1 VWARRVRRAVQ
12 TSVAAGEDQSGQAL
26 VELALVIPILL
37 LLAFGVV
44 AAGRVTQAQMGVSA
58 VAREAARAAA
68 LASDSSQAAVDGM
81 ARGREVATG
90 YSLGN
95 GSLQLAVNAGGFS
108 RGGTV
113 QVSAHYTVSLADLPL
128 LGWAHIT
135 VGSTQLERVD
145 LYRSFWQTGGT
156 P

>member
-1 VWARRVRRAVQ
+1 VWAQAAKHRVHASTQRWKNER
-12 TSVAAGEDQSGQAL
+12 GQAL
-26 VELALVIPILL
+26 VEVALVIPILL

-44 AAGRVTQAQMGVSA
+44 AVGRVTDAQMGVSA

-68 LASDSSQAAVDGM
+68 LANDPAAAASQGVTQGQ
-81 ARGREVATG
+81 EVAAG
-90 YSLGN
+90 YHLGD
-95 GSLQLAVNAGGFS
+95 GSLHLAVNAGNFT

-113 QVSAHYTVSLADLPL
+113 QVSARYTVSLGDLPL

-135 VGSTQLERVD
+135 VGSTHLERID
-145 LYRSFWQTGGT
+145 LYRSFWPAGAT

>member
-1 VWARRVRRAVQ
+1 VWAQAVKDRGHASTQ
-12 TSVAAGEDQSGQAL
+12 ASKNERGQAL
-26 VELALVIPILL
+26 VEVALVIPVLL

-44 AAGRVTQAQMGVSA
+44 AVGRVTDAQMGVSA

-68 LASDSSQAAVDGM
+68 LANDPGEAASQGVT
-81 ARGREVATG
+81 RGQEVAAG
-90 YSLGN
+90 YHLGD
-95 GSLQLAVNAGGFS
+95 GSLQLAVNAGNFT

-113 QVSAHYTVSLADLPL
+113 QASAHYTVSLGDLPL

-135 VGSTQLERVD
+135 VGSTHLERID
-145 LYRSFWQTGGT
+145 LYRSFWPAGAT

>member
-1 VWARRVRRAVQ
+1 VWAQAVKHKADVS
-12 TSVAAGEDQSGQAL
+12 TLPWRNECGQAL
-26 VELALVIPILL
+26 VEVALVIPVLL

-44 AAGRVTQAQMGVSA
+44 AVGRVTDAQMGVSA

-68 LASDSSQAAVDGM
+68 LANNPGEAAS
-81 ARGREVATG
+81 RGVTRGQEVAAG
-90 YSLGN
+90 YHLGD
-95 GSLQLAVNAGGFS
+95 GSLQLAVSAGNFT

-113 QVSAHYTVSLADLPL
+113 QVSARYTVSLGDLPL

-135 VGSTQLERVD
+135 VGSTHLERID
-145 LYRSFWQTGGT
+145 LYRSFWPTESA

>member
-1 VWARRVRRAVQ
+1 MWARQVRSAIQKLVD
-12 TSVAAGEDQSGQAL
+12 AGYGQRGQAL

-68 LASDSSQAAVDGM
+68 LANDSGQAAADGM
-81 ARGREVATG
+81 ARGQEVATG

-113 QVSAHYTVSLADLPL
+113 QASAHYTVSLADLPL
-128 LGWAHIT
+128 LGWAHVT
-135 VGSTQLERVD
+135 VGSAHLERVD
-145 LYRSFWQTGGT
+145 LYRSFWQTRGT

>member
-1 VWARRVRRAVQ
+1 MWAQAVKHRAHGATQ
-12 TSVAAGEDQSGQAL
+12 PSTNERGQAL
-26 VELALVIPILL
+26 VEVALVIPILL

-44 AAGRVTQAQMGVSA
+44 AVGRVTDAQMGVSA

-68 LASDSSQAAVDGM
+68 LANDPVEAASQGVTQGQ
-81 ARGREVATG
+81 EVAAG
-90 YSLGN
+90 YHLGD
-95 GSLQLAVNAGGFS
+95 GSLQLAVNAGNFT

-113 QVSAHYTVSLADLPL
+113 QASARYTVSLGDLPL

-135 VGSTQLERVD
+135 VGSTHLERID
-145 LYRSFWQTGGT
+145 LYRSFWPVGPT

>member
-1 VWARRVRRAVQ
+1 MWAQAVKHRAHASTQ
-12 TSVAAGEDQSGQAL
+12 TSKNECGQAL
-26 VELALVIPILL
+26 VEVALVIPLLL

-44 AAGRVTQAQMGVSA
+44 AMGRVTNAQMGVSA

-68 LASDSSQAAVDGM
+68 LANNPGEAAS
-81 ARGREVATG
+81 RGVTQGQEVAAG
-90 YSLGN
+90 YHLGD
-95 GSLQLAVNAGGFS
+95 GSLQLAVNAGNFT

-113 QVSAHYTVSLADLPL
+113 QASARYTVSLGDLPL

-135 VGSTQLERVD
+135 VGSTHLERID
-145 LYRSFWQTGGT
+145 PYRSFWPAGAT

>member
-1 VWARRVRRAVQ
+1 MWAQVAKHRVH
-12 TSVAAGEDQSGQAL
+12 AATQPSTNECGQAL
-26 VELALVIPILL
+26 VEVALVIPVLL

-44 AAGRVTQAQMGVSA
+44 AVGRVSDAQMGVSA

-68 LASDSSQAAVDGM
+68 LANEPGAAASQGVT
-81 ARGREVATG
+81 RGQEVAAG
-90 YSLGN
+90 YHLGD
-95 GSLQLAVNAGGFS
+95 GSLHLTVNAGNFT

-113 QVSAHYTVSLADLPL
+113 QTSARYMVSLGDLPL

-135 VGSTQLERVD
+135 VGSTDLERID
-145 LYRSFWQTGGT
+145 LYRSFWPTGAT

>member
-1 VWARRVRRAVQ
+1 VWAQAAKHRVH
-12 TSVAAGEDQSGQAL
+12 TSTQPSKNECGQAL
-26 VELALVIPILL
+26 VEVALVIPVLL

-44 AAGRVTQAQMGVSA
+44 AVGRVTDAQMGVSA

-68 LASDSSQAAVDGM
+68 LANDPGEAASQGVTQGQ
-81 ARGREVATG
+81 EVAAG
-90 YSLGN
+90 YHLGD
-95 GSLQLAVNAGGFS
+95 GSLQLAVNAGDFT

-113 QVSAHYTVSLADLPL
+113 QASARYTVSLGDLPL

-135 VGSTQLERVD
+135 VGSTHLERID
-145 LYRSFWQTGGT
+145 LYRSFWPTGAT

>member
-1 VWARRVRRAVQ
+1 VWAQAVKHRAHVSTQ
-12 TSVAAGEDQSGQAL
+12 RWKNERGQAL
-26 VELALVIPILL
+26 VEVALVIPILL

-44 AAGRVTQAQMGVSA
+44 AVGRVTDAQMGVSA

-68 LASDSSQAAVDGM
+68 LANNPGEAAS
-81 ARGREVATG
+81 RGVTQGQEVAAG
-90 YSLGN
+90 YHLGD
-95 GSLQLAVNAGGFS
+95 GSLQLAVNAGSFT

-113 QVSAHYTVSLADLPL
+113 QASAHYTVSLGDLPL

-135 VGSTQLERVD
+135 VGSTHLERID
-145 LYRSFWQTGGT
+145 LYRSFWPTGAT